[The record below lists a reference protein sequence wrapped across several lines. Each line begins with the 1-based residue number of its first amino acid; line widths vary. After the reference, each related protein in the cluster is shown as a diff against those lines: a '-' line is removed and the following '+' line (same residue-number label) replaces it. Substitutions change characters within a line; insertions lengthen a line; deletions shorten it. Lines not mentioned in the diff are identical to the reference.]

1 MKQAD
6 SPWLFTYRTEGCFS
20 IMIILAD
27 IQKSQTVMDELASHC
42 DFDLGR
48 AARDSS
54 WITLQPEHPFMVL
67 AGESSGGVFLAYGD
81 GEVERRPVLYV
92 TSEGQAGCIAANLTE
107 LIAMMLALPYWR
119 DLLKFSEGGNLKEM
133 RQAARFSEQDYV
145 DEYAEFSAARKR
157 ILDTLPVPVIADPV
171 KLLHDCVRTTDC
183 SVVAEDG
190 WRYDSLFHHFK
201 SSDNPGWT

>member
-6 SPWLFTYRTEGCFS
+6 SPWLFTYRTEAWFS

-27 IQKSQTVMDELASHC
+27 MQKSQAVMDELTSQC
-42 DFDLGR
+42 DVDLGR

-54 WITLQPEHPFMVL
+54 WITLQPENPFMVL

-92 TSEGQAGCIAANLTE
+92 TSGGQAGCIASNLTE

-119 DLLKFSEGGNLKEM
+119 DLLKFSDGGNLQEM
-133 RQAARFSEQDYV
+133 RRTARFSEQDYV
-145 DEYAEFSAARKR
+145 EEYVELPAARKR
-157 ILDTLPVPVIADPV
+157 IFDTLPVPVIADPV
-171 KLLHDCVRTTDC
+171 KLLHDCVRATDC
-183 SVVAEDG
+183 TVVAGDG
-190 WRYDSLFHHFK
+190 WPYESLFHHVK

>member
-1 MKQAD
+1 
-6 SPWLFTYRTEGCFS
+6 
-20 IMIILAD
+20 MIILAD
-27 IQKSQTVMDELASHC
+27 IQESQTVMDELASHC

-92 TSEGQAGCIAANLTE
+92 TSEGQAGCIATNLTE

-157 ILDTLPVPVIADPV
+157 ILDTLPVPVPVIADPV
-171 KLLHDCVRTTDC
+171 KLLHDCVRATDC

-190 WRYDSLFHHFK
+190 WPYESLFHHFK
-201 SSDNPGWT
+201 SSDNPDWT

>member
-6 SPWLFTYRTEGCFS
+6 SSWFFTYRTESCLS
-20 IMIILAD
+20 TMILLAD
-27 IQKSQTVMDELASHC
+27 IQKTQALMDELALQF

-54 WITLQPEHPFMVL
+54 WIKLLPEKAVMVL
-67 AGESSGGVFLAYGD
+67 AGDSSGGVFLAYGD
-81 GEVERRPVLYV
+81 GEIERCPILHV

-119 DLLKFSEGGNLKEM
+119 DLLKFSDSGKLQEM
-133 RQAARFSEQDYV
+133 RRTARFSEQDYLE
-145 DEYAEFSAARKR
+145 EYAEFPAAKKR
-157 ILDTLPVPVIADPV
+157 ILDTLAVPVIADPV
-171 KLLHDCVRTTDC
+171 KLLHDCVHATDC
-183 SVVAEDG
+183 SVVAQDG
-190 WRYDSLFHHFK
+190 WRYESLFNHFK